1 MNLREKPYNLND
13 KEVAW
18 VEEKLSA
25 LSLEQKVGQLFC
37 LMGGDYPIEQLKS
50 MVGEKGVGAILYRP
64 APVSEIAANYEKLD
78 KVAPVPL
85 LKAANLEEGGSG
97 GTSDGTLF
105 GWPMTVGATGDSN
118 VCKNFA
124 KVCALEGKQVGINW
138 TFSPVSDLSI
148 NPLNPI
154 TNVRA
159 FGDELELV
167 KAMTREY
174 VNTIQAYGIAACA
187 KHFPG
192 DGVDFRDQHL
202 HPTYNSLSA
211 EKWYE
216 TYGAIY
222 KNMIDAG
229 LLSIMTG
236 HIVSPAVSQ
245 NKNPNLQFEDC
256 LPGSLSKELLT
267 DVLRE
272 EFGFNGVITTDATIM
287 GGYTMN
293 MPREEAVVQSI
304 KAGADMLVFTTDF
317 EQDYEALLA
326 AVKAGIISEER
337 LNESVL
343 RILALK
349 AVLCLRDYNLPDIDV
364 AKAATECADKAVTLV
379 KDTSAKYNDGA
390 SYLPV
395 TVEKYPKVRLVLLGE
410 DKLYDCS
417 MKDTAVS
424 FFTERGFDV
433 NVYEPFLD
441 DLHGTAK
448 LKEDEITIYLANEQT
463 ASNRTTVRLNWCP
476 KHALDIPRFIHEQK
490 SIFISLSNPYH
501 LMDIPR
507 VPVYINT
514 YSATKV
520 LLEQALSKI
529 LGESEFTGRSP
540 VDAFCGMEDTKI

>member
-1 MNLREKPYNLND
+1 
-13 KEVAW
+13 
-18 VEEKLSA
+18 
-25 LSLEQKVGQLFC
+25 
-37 LMGGDYPIEQLKS
+37 
-50 MVGEKGVGAILYRP
+50 
-64 APVSEIAANYEKLD
+64 
-78 KVAPVPL
+78 
-85 LKAANLEEGGSG
+85 
-97 GTSDGTLF
+97 
-105 GWPMTVGATGDSN
+105 MT
-118 VCKNFA
+118 K
-124 KVCALEGKQVGINW
+124 
-138 TFSPVSDLSI
+138 
-148 NPLNPI
+148 
-154 TNVRA
+154 
-159 FGDELELV
+159 
-167 KAMTREY
+167 EY

-245 NKNPNLQFEDC
+245 KKNPNLQFEDC

-326 AVKAGIISEER
+326 AVKVGIISEER

-364 AKAATECADKAVTLV
+364 AKAAKECADKAVTLV

-390 SYLPV
+390 SYLPL

-424 FFTERGFDV
+424 FFMERGFDV

-441 DLHGTAK
+441 DLHGTTK

-529 LGESEFTGRSP
+529 LGESEFTGQSP